1 MVRDQDIISGGR
13 GKEEYALINYIL
25 CMKALVPGYEGISSG
40 YEGSSSRY
48 ECISSGYEG
57 ISSRI
62 RGYEG
67 ISSRVRG
74 YYFWVRGY

>member
-40 YEGSSSRY
+40 YEGTRVLVLGTSVLVP
-48 ECISSGYEG
+48 GYEG

-62 RGYEG
+62 RGY
-67 ISSRVRG
+67 
-74 YYFWVRGY
+74 